1 MATKSRKK
9 HLYWHTSAKHLLEM
23 GMKPTDIAKCLKSI
37 FPEAEITGR
46 HVGGYRRRLINDDML
61 EKTISKTINMQEAL
75 SMMKGWV
82 SEDDEFI
89 YQCAVGSAKRQLKC
103 FEYKMTEEIKDRSE
117 ELDIWLNM
125 IGQ

>member
-1 MATKSRKK
+1 MAAKSRKK
-9 HLYWHTSAKHLLEM
+9 HLYWHTCAKNLLEM
-23 GMKPTDIAKCLKSI
+23 GVIPTNVAKCLKSI

-61 EKTISKTINMQEAL
+61 EKTVPKIINMQEAL
-75 SMMKGWV
+75 SMTRGWV

-89 YQCAVGSAKRQLKC
+89 YRCAVGSAKRQLKC
-103 FEYKMTEEIKDRSE
+103 FEYKMTEEIKDKSE
-117 ELDIWLNM
+117 EVDIWLKL

>member
-9 HLYWHTSAKHLLEM
+9 HLYWHTIARNLLEM
-23 GMKPTDIAKCLKSI
+23 GMKPTQIAKCLKSI

-61 EKTISKTINMQEAL
+61 EKTISTVINMQEAL

-89 YQCAVGSAKRQLKC
+89 YHCAVGSAKRQLKC

-117 ELDIWLNM
+117 ELDIWLRL

>member
-46 HVGGYRRRLINDDML
+46 HVGGYRRRLINDGML
-61 EKTISKTINMQEAL
+61 EKTIPKIINMQEAL
-75 SMMKGWV
+75 SMMKGWI

-89 YQCAVGSAKRQLKC
+89 YHCSVGSAKRQLRC

>member
-61 EKTISKTINMQEAL
+61 EKTIPKTINMQEAL
-75 SMMKGWV
+75 SMMKGWI
-82 SEDDEFI
+82 SEDDNFI
-89 YQCAVGSAKRQLKC
+89 YRCAVGSAKRQLRC

>member
-61 EKTISKTINMQEAL
+61 EKTIPKVINMQEAL
-75 SMMKGWV
+75 SMMKGWI
-82 SEDDEFI
+82 SEDDNFI
-89 YQCAVGSAKRQLKC
+89 YRCAIGSAKRQLRC

>member
-1 MATKSRKK
+1 MVKKFRKK
-9 HLYWHTSAKHLLEM
+9 HLYCHTIAINLLEM
-23 GMKPTDIAKCLKSI
+23 GLKPTDIAKCLKSI
-37 FPEAEITGR
+37 YPEAEITGR

-61 EKTISKTINMQEAL
+61 EKTIPKTINMQEAL

-89 YQCAVGSAKRQLKC
+89 YQCAFCSAKSQLRC

-125 IGQ
+125 IVQ

>member
-1 MATKSRKK
+1 
-9 HLYWHTSAKHLLEM
+9 M
-23 GMKPTDIAKCLKSI
+23 GLKPTDIAKCLKSI
-37 FPEAEITGR
+37 YPEAEITGR

-61 EKTISKTINMQEAL
+61 EKTIPKTINMQEAL

-89 YQCAVGSAKRQLKC
+89 YHCSVGSAKRQLRC

>member
-1 MATKSRKK
+1 
-9 HLYWHTSAKHLLEM
+9 M
-23 GMKPTDIAKCLKSI
+23 GLKPTDIAKCLKSI
-37 FPEAEITGR
+37 YPEAEITGR

-61 EKTISKTINMQEAL
+61 EKTIPKVINMQEAL

-89 YQCAVGSAKRQLKC
+89 YHCSVGSAKRQLRC